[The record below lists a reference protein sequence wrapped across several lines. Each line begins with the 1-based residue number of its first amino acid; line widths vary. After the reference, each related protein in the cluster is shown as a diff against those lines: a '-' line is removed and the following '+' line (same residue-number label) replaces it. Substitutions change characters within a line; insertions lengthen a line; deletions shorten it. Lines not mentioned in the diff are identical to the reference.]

1 MPMRK
6 MGRKLMMGPVW
17 STPSRSAA
25 QPHWKTATT
34 APNVA
39 AMLSRKPAAALTG
52 TRIDR
57 NTSISRNSAS
67 PTTTAR

>member
-1 MPMRK
+1 MPIRK
-6 MGRKLMMGPVW
+6 IGRKLMIGPVW
-17 STPSRSAA
+17 LTPSRSAA

-39 AMLSRKPAAALTG
+39 AMLSRNPAAALIG
-52 TRIDR
+52 TNTDR
-57 NTSISRNSAS
+57 NTSMSRNRAK